1 MEEYIFAMCV
11 TTMRNNIALSP
22 KNTTIYDLAMT
33 GKKTRAHDIKEISHY
48 SDLTWTV
55 VQLGNTWKR
64 FNNICIKTNSRVSA
78 AWYKVTSEK

>member
-1 MEEYIFAMCV
+1 MCV

-48 SDLTWTV
+48 SDLT
-55 VQLGNTWKR
+55 
-64 FNNICIKTNSRVSA
+64 
-78 AWYKVTSEK
+78 